1 MADRSLSLGGD
12 WLIAKDENGSGI
24 PEARFS
30 RVPPRGA
37 VRIPIPGDLPQ
48 SWNYSS
54 LTYSRVFPGYNGY
67 VWYYRTFSGEGPL
80 PAGHRCLIEFDN
92 AGYLCRIWL
101 NGVFLA
107 EHRQSE
113 QRFEVDATEAFRA
126 DGENLLAVQCYE
138 PKIHG
143 EPIEGIRL
151 EDIPNGSLAYGDYD
165 NEPCGGILGEVR
177 LRIVP
182 QVSIGDVYAI
192 PDADS
197 GDVGLEVTLVNRGA
211 GEASVSLQA
220 SFFEHKRGTP
230 VTRARET
237 VCVPPGSAVCTLS
250 ARIPARKLWSTD
262 SPSLY
267 EAHVRTQDGSERVLR
282 FGFKDFRVRDGYFFL
297 NGKRIFL
304 KSAHCTNSCEVAIG
318 MKATGF
324 NTIRMLTRTA
334 DPELLDLCDELGL
347 LVIDAPLTAWGMRD
361 HEQAREQVF
370 AWTEAMVLKS
380 RSHPCLAAYYLF
392 NELRAADGVK
402 RKEGTRL
409 SLNVFR
415 AGVEYLPR
423 LRALDRQHLV
433 LLSSGRWDR
442 EIMIGSVSNPGS
454 DEWECVWGLEGEGEL
469 PEGSTF
475 PAFVGNKGEI
485 GMGDIH
491 PYVRVPMS
499 ADCRRWYRTL
509 AEDSKPVFISEEGW
523 GSQSDPYR
531 RYLELQEDGGS
542 TDSIYA
548 RQYRRLCDGLDHFIE
563 DNGFDGIFP
572 FPQDFLYETFRL
584 NERQRQQM
592 FDVIRSNPK
601 ICGYSLTS
609 WCNANEGPLEGRYV
623 LKPGLAHALQEGWAP
638 LRWALFTSER
648 AVYAGRPFEIEAV
661 LCNEDFLRPGRY
673 PAVARIKGPEGI
685 AWEKRFDAVYPEDGP
700 AGLPPLAATVLKE
713 TVSLPEGTYTFAVR
727 LLEGGAPFG
736 GNLPL
741 SVLEPRAETLPDG
754 IACVC
759 TEENTARFLSRHGIG
774 QTAPDG
780 SSAPG
785 VVLVGAVPREGSD
798 AVWSLLCRCAQA
810 GSTVIF
816 LRSESFLGRRDEPV
830 RPLTDIAGADAR
842 CVPQSDWLYHMDYI
856 HKDCELFDRLPR
868 SPVCDPE
875 TYDLVYPSTLFLD
888 MAPADRVLCAGIGLN
903 CFIENN
909 CARSLTLAEYRCG
922 AGRFVLN
929 AFRIEEMLGRHP
941 IADQLLLNLLS
952 FYGQGS

>member
-1 MADRSLSLGGD
+1 MADRTLSLGGD
-12 WLIAKDENGSGI
+12 WLIVRDENGAGMSG
-24 PEARFS
+24 S
-30 RVPPRGA
+30 WSS
-37 VRIPIPGDLPQ
+37 RIPAKNTLQITVPGDLPQ
-48 SWNYSS
+48 NCSYSS
-54 LTYSRVFPGYNGY
+54 LTYSRFFPGYNGY
-67 VWYYRTFSGEGPL
+67 VWYYRTFPGTGPL
-80 PAGHRCLIEFDN
+80 PAGHCCLVEFDN
-92 AGYLCRIWL
+92 AGYLCRVWL

-113 QRFEVDATEAFRA
+113 QRFSADATDAYRA
-126 DGENLLAVQCYE
+126 DGENLLAVQCFE

-151 EDIPNGSLAYGDYD
+151 ENIPNGSLAYGDYD
-165 NEPCGGILGEVR
+165 NEPCGGIMGEVR
-177 LRIVP
+177 LRFVAA
-182 QVSIGDVYAI
+182 VSIGDVYAI
-192 PDADS
+192 PDPDT
-197 GDVGLEVTLVNRGA
+197 GRVELQVTLVNRGA
-211 GEASVSLQA
+211 DACDVSLQA
-220 SFFEHKRGTP
+220 SFHEHKHGMLITEACGT
-230 VTRARET
+230 VR
-237 VCVPPGSAVCTLS
+237 VSPGSAVCSLS
-250 ARIPARKLWSTD
+250 ARIPNRKLWSVD

-267 EAHVRTQDGSERVLR
+267 EAQVRTGDGSEMILR

-304 KSAHCTNSCEVAIG
+304 KSAHCANSNEVAIG
-318 MKATGF
+318 MKAMGF
-324 NTIRMLTRTA
+324 NAIRMLTRTA

-347 LVIDAPLTAWGMRD
+347 LVIDSPLTAWGMQD
-361 HEQAREQVF
+361 NEHAREQVF

-380 RSHPCLAAYYLF
+380 RSHPCLAAYYFF

-402 RKEGTRL
+402 RTEGTRL

-415 AGVEYLPR
+415 AGVDYLPR
-423 LRALDRQHLV
+423 LRELDRQHLV

-454 DEWECVWGLEGEGEL
+454 DQWECVWGKEGDGEL

-491 PYVRVPMS
+491 PYVRVPLH
-499 ADCRRWYRTL
+499 AECRRWYRTL

-531 RYLELQEDGGS
+531 RYLELQEAGLP

-548 RQYRRLCDGLDHFIE
+548 RQYRHLCDGLDRFFR

-572 FPQDFLYETFRL
+572 FPEDFLYETFRL

-592 FDVIRSNPK
+592 FDVIRSNPR

-609 WCNANEGPLEGRYV
+609 WCDANEGPLEGRNV

-661 LCNEDFLRPGRY
+661 LCNEDRLRPGRY
-673 PAVARIKGPEGI
+673 PAVARIKGPKGI
-685 AWEKRFDAVYPEDGP
+685 VWEKRFDAEYPDRGP

-713 TVSLPEGTYTFAVR
+713 TVTFPEGEYTFAVR

-736 GNLPL
+736 GSLPITVIAPEAQSCPE
-741 SVLEPRAETLPDG
+741 SV
-754 IACVC
+754 ACAC
-759 TEENTARFLSRHGIG
+759 TEENTARFLSAHGIA
-774 QTAPDG
+774 QTGIDG
-780 SSAPG
+780 PAPG
-785 VVLVGAVPREGSD
+785 VILVGVVPREGSD
-798 AVWSLLCRCAQA
+798 GIWARLRSCAEA

-816 LRSESFLGRRDEPV
+816 LRSESFLGKRDEPV
-830 RPLTDIAGADAR
+830 TRLTDIAGANAR
-842 CVPQSDWLYHMDYI
+842 CVSQWDWLYHMDNI
-856 HKDCELFDRLPR
+856 HKDCELFARLPQA
-868 SPVCDPE
+868 PVCDME
-875 TYDLVYPSTLFLD
+875 TYDLVYPATLFLD
-888 MAPADRVLCAGIGLN
+888 MAPADHVYCGGVGLN
-903 CFIENN
+903 CFIEHN
-909 CARSLTLAEYRCG
+909 CALSLTLSEYRHG

-952 FYGQGS
+952 FYGQAK